1 MNPNMHPIFTVKKKK
16 NTQQPCIFVY
26 NNNNR
31 QKRTYYIVFL
41 LFVFLSSPKKKIE
54 QYKVRDDGTY
64 KGTHGC
70 CWWWEILSTL
80 RWRVKDRLLIVNS
93 ISSIITYE
101 DKIVDVCWVPRRF
114 WMEKSGPSITWPR
127 ANLTGQIESQRP
139 VLIGLFDHT
148 GNMI

>member
-1 MNPNMHPIFTVKKKK
+1 MIKLKQKNKKGIHP
-16 NTQQPCIFVY
+16 QQPCIFVY
-26 NNNNR
+26 NQR

-41 LFVFLSSPKKKIE
+41 LFVFLSPTKKKKHSKLNSIKWE
-54 QYKVRDDGTY
+54 MNR
-64 KGTHGC
+64 THGC

-114 WMEKSGPSITWPR
+114 WMAKSGPSIAWPR
-127 ANLTGQIESQRP
+127 ANLTG
-139 VLIGLFDHT
+139 
-148 GNMI
+148 